1 MRRSNAG
8 REERERM
15 GEGEEGRNRSMG
27 ERKEG
32 RKEVSAQAILGLAVN
47 YMGLHPYAVDFIAL
61 TKH

>member
-32 RKEVSAQAILGLAVN
+32 RKERGLRA
-47 YMGLHPYAVDFIAL
+47 GDTGFGG
-61 TKH
+61 